1 MKSKIKRILGVFI
14 LLSLSITSY
23 AQFNTIGSYRH
34 RKVINQN
41 SLESQETPKDT
52 IVVSDSFPESEL
64 NEKEGEMIPPAPSV
78 ALPLKHIEI
87 GSKYGMRNH
96 PILHRYTMHSGIDL
110 HAHYEEVYSMFT
122 GTVIKVGEDNRAG
135 KYVTIRTGDYTISY
149 CHLSAPLVKVGMSV
163 IAGNLIARS
172 GNTGMSTGPHLHLT
186 AKKDGKAFN
195 PTILLEYI
203 YANSNVSR

>member
-23 AQFNTIGSYRH
+23 AQFNNIGSYRH

-41 SLESQETPKDT
+41 PLESQETPKDT
-52 IVVSDSFPESEL
+52 IVVSDSFPEFEI
-64 NEKEGEMIPPAPSV
+64 NEKEGEMIPSEPSV

-110 HAHYEEVYSMFT
+110 QAHYEEVYSMFP

-135 KYVTIRTGDYTISY
+135 KYVTVRTGDYTISY
-149 CHLSAPLVKVGMSV
+149 CHLSAQLVKVGMSV